1 VDAEPLSGRGRGDN
15 TCWRRRCWSRGLPR
29 RSRGLP
35 RSRGQPVSSAMAQD
49 GRVESDGI
57 AGIASVV

>member
-29 RSRGLP
+29 SQ
-35 RSRGQPVSSAMAQD
+35 GQPVSSAMPQD
-49 GRVESDGI
+49 GRVKADGI
-57 AGIASVV
+57 AGIGSVV